1 MLVDRSIVWG
11 FAVGGEAGV
20 VDVLETLTRD
30 LRRVM
35 ACCDLPTIGAGTADL
50 VTPVPA

>member
-1 MLVDRSIVWG
+1 VWG
-11 FAVGGEAGV
+11 FAVGGEVGV

-35 ACCDLPTIGAGTADL
+35 AGGGVPTTGAVTADL
-50 VTPVPA
+50 VMQAPA